1 MALTTWLGRRPPLLR
16 AGAGEPRDKLDAVAA
31 ITGCVCAGL
40 LVAAI
45 FAPLIAP
52 YRPDAIDALAINQ
65 GPTAAHLLGTDSLG
79 RDVLSRLLYGA
90 RLSLLGPALVTVL
103 STTLGTA
110 IAIAGSWLG
119 GTADRL
125 MARFLDILF
134 AFPSILIAVLAVIA
148 FGTGL
153 TAPVIA
159 LSVAYTPY
167 IARVIR
173 SAAVHERQLP
183 YIEACQLLGFSS
195 YRTAIN
201 HLLRNV
207 RLLIIA
213 QATITFGYA
222 LLDLAAISFI
232 GLGVQPPT
240 ADWGVMVSEGSSS
253 LINGYLSETLAAGAA
268 IVLTVVAFN
277 VLGER
282 LATRSQ
288 GKQ

>member
-1 MALTTWLGRRPPLLR
+1 MALTARLAHSQALLR
-16 AGAGEPRDKLDAVAA
+16 TGEPRDKPDAIAVIAGCICAA
-31 ITGCVCAGL
+31 L

-52 YRPDAIDALAINQ
+52 YHPDAIDAAAINQ
-65 GPTAAHLLGTDSLG
+65 GPSAAHLLGTDSLG
-79 RDVLSRLLYGA
+79 RDVLTRLLYGA
-90 RLSLLGPALVTVL
+90 RLSLLGPALVMLL

-110 IAIAGSWLG
+110 VAIAGSWFG
-119 GTADRL
+119 GAADRIT
-125 MARFLDILF
+125 ARLLDILF
-134 AFPSILIAVLAVIA
+134 AFPSILFAVLAVVA

-153 TAPVIA
+153 IAPVIA

-173 SAAVHERQLP
+173 SAAIHERQLP
-183 YIEACQLLGFSS
+183 YVEACQLLGFSS
-195 YRTAIN
+195 WRTAVN

-207 RLLIIA
+207 RLLILA

-240 ADWGVMVSEGSSS
+240 ADWGVMVSEGDSA
-253 LINGYLSETLAAGAA
+253 LLNGYMSESLAAGAV

-282 LATRSQ
+282 FAARSRGRQ
-288 GKQ
+288 

>member
-1 MALTTWLGRRPPLLR
+1 VALTARLARIPALLR
-16 AGAGEPRDKLDAVAA
+16 AEEPRTKPDVIAVVA
-31 ITGCVCAGL
+31 GCVCAA
-40 LVAAI
+40 LVAAAI

-52 YRPDAIDALAINQ
+52 HQPDAIDAAAINQ
-65 GPTAAHLLGTDSLG
+65 GPSAAHLLGTDSLG
-79 RDVLSRLLYGA
+79 RDVLTRLLYGA
-90 RLSLLGPALVTVL
+90 RLSLLGPALVVLL

-110 IAIAGSWLG
+110 VAIAGSWLG
-119 GTADRL
+119 GAADRL
-125 MARFLDILF
+125 MARLLDILF
-134 AFPSILIAVLAVIA
+134 AFPSILFAVLAVVA
-148 FGTGL
+148 FGAGL
-153 TAPVIA
+153 IAPVIA

-183 YIEACQLLGFSS
+183 YIEACQLLGYSS
-195 YRTAIN
+195 WRTAAN

-240 ADWGVMVSEGSSS
+240 PEWGLMVSEGDSA
-253 LINGYLSETLAAGAA
+253 LLNGYPYESLAAGAA

-282 LATRSQ
+282 LAARSRGRQ
-288 GKQ
+288 